1 MKLSHIN
8 ALAEAAE
15 NRSPVA
21 FCIRLTDGFAHIF
34 PDPEMP
40 TELSEL
46 AATALA
52 MDQSETVI
60 VGDTKWF
67 IEARNPAP
75 RIIVVG
81 AVHIAQELS
90 RLATQVGFEMIIVD
104 PRRAFSTADRFLGG
118 AIRTEWPDEAIDKLA
133 PDRRTAVVALA
144 HDPKLDDPALIRAL
158 SSEAFYVG
166 ALGSVSTHAKRLGRL
181 REAGVADSSM
191 ARLWAPVGLD
201 IGARSAAEIAVSI
214 MAEIIA
220 ARHGKLHVGDRRR

>member
-8 ALAEAAE
+8 ALAEAAR

-21 FCIRLTDGFAHIF
+21 FCVRLTDGLAYIF

-40 TELSEL
+40 SELGEL

-90 RLATQVGFEMIIVD
+90 RLAAQVGFEMIIVD
-104 PRRAFSTADRFLGG
+104 PRRAFSTADRFPGA
-118 AIRTEWPDEAIDKLA
+118 AIRTEWPDEAIDNLA

-158 SSEAFYVG
+158 SSDAFYVG